1 VDSRLAGSVILVTG
15 ASGGIGGVTA
25 RVLAAEGARV
35 VVHAHRRRAAADAL
49 AAEIGAGAIAL
60 AADLRREGD
69 VERLF
74 AEAIARCGRIDAV
87 IANAGIWVE
96 RPAPVV
102 DMTLAQW
109 RQTIDADLTSAFL
122 TCRAFLRHLRDA
134 PREAAAI
141 VLVAS
146 TAALFGEADHADYA
160 SAKAAMAY
168 GLTKSLKN
176 EIVRVAPRGRVN
188 CVCPGWTLTPLTEP
202 HVADAA
208 LLERVFAT
216 MPMRKIA
223 AAEDVAR
230 AITFLASDRLAGHVS
245 GTILP
250 IAGGM
255 EGRLIPLPGR
265 GQGEAP

>member
-1 VDSRLAGSVILVTG
+1 VDSGLAGSVVLVTG

-25 RVLAAEGARV
+25 RVLAGEGARV
-35 VVHAHRRRAAADAL
+35 VLHAHRQRAAAEAL
-49 AAEIGAGAIAL
+49 AAEIGGGAVVL
-60 AADLRREGD
+60 SADLRREAD
-69 VERLF
+69 VDRLF
-74 AEAIARCGRIDAV
+74 AGAVARCGRIDAV
-87 IANAGIWVE
+87 VANAGIWMDEPV
-96 RPAPVV
+96 PVV
-102 DMTLAQW
+102 DMALAQW
-109 RQTIDADLTSAFL
+109 TETLDTDLTSAFL

-134 PREAAAI
+134 PRDAAAI

-146 TAALFGEADHADYA
+146 TAAIFGEADHADYA
-160 SAKAAMAY
+160 SAKSAMAY

-176 EIVRVAPRGRVN
+176 EIVRLAPRGRVN
-188 CVCPGWTLTPLTEP
+188 CVCPGWTLTPLTAP

-230 AITFLASDRLAGHVS
+230 AIAFLASDRLAGHVS

-255 EGRLIPLPGR
+255 EGRYLDR
-265 GQGEAP
+265 